1 MGLRALQRGGFFA
14 LRVTI
19 GLGAALLM
27 GGCPFTGG
35 DDTPGDQTP
44 FLDSDGNASFDAATA
59 LPIAPSGESLRF
71 AGEVTASN
79 DIDVYSLGELS
90 AGDRVFIDVQATS
103 GDLDAVA
110 AVFDAGQ
117 SVHFYNDDR
126 DKFSEDLNPLID
138 NTIRGEAGEY
148 FLVIANFAGSET
160 TGSYTVTVRIN
171 RGGAAP
177 EPLGQV
183 IYLDWDGGANI
194 SIDTIG
200 QFSIDA
206 FDATDVGPYAGRTA
220 EMKAAVEAL
229 IAQRYAGFDLT
240 VLSSDDGP
248 PPAVAHTTI
257 YFGGNSRTAFAQSEQ
272 IDVLNADPSDD
283 AIVFTQ
289 SFQDAFGGLA
299 TFDQMVTALGN
310 TVAHEVGHLL
320 GLLHSGDPSNLMS
333 TRGTNERLFDTQ
345 AFQTDPLDPSVFP
358 IGNQDS
364 IALLTWAIGLNP

>member
-14 LRVTI
+14 LRLSL
-19 GLGAALLM
+19 GLGAALLL

-35 DDTPGDQTP
+35 DAPGDETP
-44 FLDSDGNASFDAATA
+44 FLDTEGNASFDAATA
-59 LPIAPSGESLRF
+59 LPIAASGESLRF
-71 AGEVTASN
+71 AGEVTAGS
-79 DIDVYSLGELS
+79 DIDVYSLGELA
-90 AGDRVFIDVQATS
+90 AGDRVFIDVQATG

-110 AVFDAGQ
+110 AVFDDNQ
-117 SVHFYNDDR
+117 SIHFYNDDR

-138 NTIRGEAGEY
+138 DTIRGEAGEY

-171 RGGAAP
+171 RGGAVP
-177 EPLGQV
+177 EAIGQV
-183 IYLDWDGGANI
+183 VYLDWDGGTNV

-200 QFSIDA
+200 QFSIDP
-206 FDATDVGPYAGRTA
+206 FNATDVGPYAGRTA
-220 EMKAAVEAL
+220 EMKAAIEAI

-240 VLSSDDGP
+240 VVSSDDGP

-289 SFQDAFGGLA
+289 SFLEAFEGFA
-299 TFDQMVTALGN
+299 SFDQMVTALGN

-333 TRGTNERLFDTQ
+333 TRGTNERLFDKQ

-358 IGNQDS
+358 IGNQDP
-364 IALLTWAIGLNP
+364 IALLTWAIGLTP